1 MPEQQQPDQQLV
13 DRYISA
19 YYPKK
24 TRDLGGGKTYE
35 EPEIT
40 PFLTEEAKK
49 ISEEIAAV
57 ISASENPE
65 ELAVAFARRI
75 QATLGKMYPPNKC
88 SPYIHPVYGVE
99 FLCDMR
105 GRGATPPY
113 PFTEK

>member
-1 MPEQQQPDQQLV
+1 MPEQPDQQLV

-24 TRDLGGGKTYE
+24 ITKYRDGKTFE
-35 EPEIT
+35 TPEIT

-57 ISASENPE
+57 ISGSKNPE
-65 ELAVAFARRI
+65 ALAVTFSRAI
-75 QATLGKMYPPNKC
+75 MATLGKMYPPNKC

-113 PFTEK
+113 PFK